1 MRLRRS
7 TLVAAAA
14 RRATGEQSERM
25 PQWRSPKEQLSDAGE
40 RVATL
45 IHGTRRQNCWL
56 ACRCGHAE
64 AVCQNH
70 RMDGVHDLGGM
81 HGFGAIPIEED
92 EPLYHEP
99 WEGRAAAITR
109 HLMSNTTV
117 DHFRWTIE
125 RMPPA
130 EYLAS
135 RYNQRWL
142 WAVRQCRCAVRR
154 LRLRGRRT
162 FCAADYVRTSR
173 RRRSACPRPVR
184 RVAQSPAG
192 LGAGFTSAPPPPLV
206 ACVRD
211 CGGRLRGR
219 CDGLAVRGV
228 VVGCSRGG
236 RLR

>member
-142 WAVRQCRCAVRR
+142 WAAEQMAAEQGLLDGPREPSPERHDDPWAEPVEPPRFAAGQRVRVR
-154 LRLRGRRT
+154 
-162 FCAADYVRTSR
+162 
-173 RRRSACPRPVR
+173 
-184 RVAQSPAG
+184 SP
-192 LGAGFTSAPPPPLV
+192 
-206 ACVRD
+206 
-211 CGGRLRGR
+211 
-219 CDGLAVRGV
+219 
-228 VVGCSRGG
+228 
-236 RLR
+236 